1 METWLVMGV
10 LSHVS
15 EFDVKEGKPTIT
27 RHLIFNDDTKA
38 QELQNQITQTEI
50 TPTICNHYTI
60 EKSDKTGELRIKLY
74 NDNVDIEIMEIRS

>member
-1 METWLVMGV
+1 MENWSVVGL

-27 RHLIFNDDTKA
+27 RHLIFNDDDQA
-38 QELQNQITQTEI
+38 QRLQNQITQTEI

-74 NDNVDIEIMEIRS
+74 NEGVKVEIMEIRS

>member
-1 METWLVMGV
+1 MENWLVLGV

-15 EFDVKEGKPTIT
+15 EFDVKKGKPTIT
-27 RHLIFNDDTKA
+27 RQLIFNDDNKA
-38 QELQNQITQTEI
+38 EELQNQITQSEI

-74 NDNVDIEIMEIRS
+74 NEGVKVEIMEIRS